1 MNFYVEFDRGK
12 RKCRT
17 VSIEEAAEIWGFS
30 RQTVYNS
37 VKTGDINVVRI
48 SDKRMRIS
56 LTEIERVLKG
66 AVQ

>member
-1 MNFYVEFDRGK
+1 MNFLVEFDRGK

-17 VSIEEAAEIWGFS
+17 VSIEEAAGIWGFS
-30 RQTVYNS
+30 RQTVYNA
-37 VKTGDINVVRI
+37 VKNGDINVVRI